1 MSKLKR
7 LAKQRLRRKYRVRNQ
22 ARRSGRPR
30 LSVFRSNKHISV
42 QLIDDRDGRT
52 LAAASSTEADLKGG
66 GGGNVDAAKRV
77 GEAIGKR
84 ASEAGITEV
93 VLDRGPYRYHGRIA
107 ALAEA
112 ARENGLTF

>member
-7 LAKQRLRRKYRVRNQ
+7 LAKQRLRRKYRIRNK

-30 LSVFRSNKHISV
+30 LSIYRSNKHISV
-42 QLIDDRDGRT
+42 QLIDDVAGRT
-52 LAAASSTEADLKGG
+52 LAAASSTEADLKGS
-66 GGGNVDAAKRV
+66 GGGNVEAAKRV
-77 GEAIGKR
+77 GQAIGER
-84 ASEAGITEV
+84 AKEAGVTEV

-112 ARENGLTF
+112 ARESGLTF

>member
-7 LAKQRLRRKYRVRNQ
+7 LAKQRLRRRYRIRNQ

-42 QLIDDRDGRT
+42 QLIDDATGRT
-52 LAAASSTEADLKGG
+52 LAAASSSESGIVDGS
-66 GGGNVDAAKRV
+66 GGNVAAAQKV
-77 GEAIGKR
+77 GQAIGQR
-84 ASEAGITEV
+84 ANEAGITDV

-107 ALAEA
+107 ALADA
-112 ARENGLTF
+112 ARESGLNF